1 MKTAKILIVDDEK
14 NILKT
19 LSKALEPFEYEID
32 LAESGSEAC
41 NKIAH
46 QTYDCIILDLR
57 LPDMDGLEILR
68 LHNPPN
74 VIMITAHGT
83 IDNAVEA
90 MKLGCVDFI
99 QKPFDLEV
107 VRDTVTAVLSRKNL
121 AFEQELKYESYVE
134 AAKLEVG
141 QRHYRLAMEQINKA
155 LELKPDS
162 AEAFNFLGVMHEILG
177 DLTNAMK
184 AYQTAHKLNPTYSPA
199 LENIERVLKL
209 DINAGIVLG
218 LDR

>member
-14 NILKT
+14 NILTT
-19 LSKALEPFEYEID
+19 LYKALEPYEYIID
-32 LAESGSEAC
+32 MAESGSAAC
-41 NKIAH
+41 EKIVQ
-46 QTYDCIILDLR
+46 QTYDCILLDLR

-68 LHNPPN
+68 LHKLSN

-83 IDNAVEA
+83 IDSAVEA

-99 QKPFDLEV
+99 QKPFNLDV
-107 VRDTVTAVLSRKNL
+107 VRDTVTAVLERKNL
-121 AFEQELKYESYVE
+121 AYEQELKYESYVE

-141 QRHYRLAMEQINKA
+141 QRHYSKAMEQINKA
-155 LELKPDS
+155 IELRPDS

-177 DLTNAMK
+177 DLSKAMK
-184 AYQTAHKLNPTYSPA
+184 AYQTAHNLNSTYAPA

-209 DINAGIVLG
+209 DTSSGIILG
-218 LDR
+218 IDR